1 MKEPVVIKSSP
12 DGISLLMN
20 PDVTFREILDD
31 VASKFSKGKK
41 FFGNANTAICV
52 DGRRLSP
59 DEEIDLLDTIKENCE
74 LSVYCII
81 NKDSDKV
88 FARAVKQ
95 MEVKLSEKE
104 DGCFY
109 KGNLTDNKVIEST
122 KTIVVIGDVNPGC
135 AVISSKNIIVLGG
148 LYGEAY
154 AGDDNKNNHF
164 ILALE
169 MSPERMRIGDYKY
182 IPIKQSKWGIKPK
195 IQPKIAYVKN
205 DEIVFDV
212 PSRGILSKF

>member
-1 MKEPVVIKSSP
+1 MKEPVVIKSFP
-12 DGISLLMN
+12 DGISFIMN
-20 PDVTFREILDD
+20 PEVTYEEILED
-31 VASKFSKGKK
+31 VATKFNKGKK

-52 DGRRLSP
+52 EGRRLSP
-59 DEEIDLLDTIKENCE
+59 TEEIELIDTIKANCE

-95 MEVKLSEKE
+95 MDEKLSEKD

-148 LYGEAY
+148 LYGEAF

-169 MSPERMRIGDYKY
+169 MAPERMRIGDYKY
-182 IPIKQSKWGIKPK
+182 KPIKQSKWGIKPK

-212 PSRGILSKF
+212 PNRSILSKF